1 MMDWI
6 KQRIVHTFKY
16 NTLSA
21 LLAISISMSLL
32 KVDPSKS
39 PKNEVAVFSQS
50 ENELFEYI
58 TKSDEFHEVLQLEI
72 IFCTLFAY

>member
-6 KQRIVHTFKY
+6 KQRIFHTFKH

-21 LLAISISMSLL
+21 LLAVGISMSLL

-50 ENELFEYI
+50 ENELFGY
-58 TKSDEFHEVLQLEI
+58 KLFRDEFILKP
-72 IFCTLFAY
+72 A

>member
-6 KQRIVHTFKY
+6 KQRISYTFKH
-16 NTLSA
+16 NTVSA
-21 LLAISISMSLL
+21 LLAVGISMSLL

-50 ENELFEYI
+50 EKELFEYV
-58 TKSDEFHEVLQLEI
+58 TKSEEFHEVL
-72 IFCTLFAY
+72 

>member
-6 KQRIVHTFKY
+6 KQRVSHTFKH
-16 NTLSA
+16 NTFSG
-21 LLAISISMSLL
+21 LLALGISMSLL

-50 ENELFEYI
+50 ENELFQYV
-58 TKSDEFHEVLQLEI
+58 TKTDEFHEVV
-72 IFCTLFAY
+72 

>member
-6 KQRIVHTFKY
+6 KQRISRTFRQ
-16 NTLSA
+16 NTVSA
-21 LLAISISMSLL
+21 LLAVGISMSLL

-50 ENELFEYI
+50 ENELFEYV
-58 TKSDEFHEVLQLEI
+58 TKSEEFHEVL
-72 IFCTLFAY
+72 

>member
-6 KQRIVHTFKY
+6 KQRISHTFKY
-16 NTLSA
+16 NTFSG
-21 LLAISISMSLL
+21 LLALGISMSLL

-50 ENELFEYI
+50 ENELFEYV
-58 TKSDEFHEVLQLEI
+58 TKSEEFHEVL
-72 IFCTLFAY
+72 

>member
-6 KQRIVHTFKY
+6 KQRISYTFKH
-16 NTLSA
+16 NALSA
-21 LLAISISMSLL
+21 LLALSISMSLL

-50 ENELFEYI
+50 KNELFEYI
-58 TKSDEFHEVLQLEI
+58 TKSEEFHEVL
-72 IFCTLFAY
+72 

>member
-6 KQRIVHTFKY
+6 KQRVSHTFKH
-16 NTLSA
+16 NTISG
-21 LLAISISMSLL
+21 LLALGISMSLL

-50 ENELFEYI
+50 ENELFQYV
-58 TKSDEFHEVLQLEI
+58 TKTDEFHEVV
-72 IFCTLFAY
+72 